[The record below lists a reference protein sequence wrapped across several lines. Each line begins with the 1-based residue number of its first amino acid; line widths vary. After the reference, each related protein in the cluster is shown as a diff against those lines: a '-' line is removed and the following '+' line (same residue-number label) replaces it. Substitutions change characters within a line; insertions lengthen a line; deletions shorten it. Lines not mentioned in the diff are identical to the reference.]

1 MAKAK
6 HTWRPMKSRQ
16 NGKKHKKR
24 IDQNNAILKQFR

>member
-6 HTWRPMKSRQ
+6 HTWRPMKSRY

-24 IDQNNAILKQFR
+24 IEQNNAILKRLA